1 VTSAAE
7 RKRQQRERERQGA
20 LFYQREDWSLFLD
33 RATLP
38 QKAGCYSQDLP
49 AIILKEVV
57 DNALDTG
64 ANATIKRDGNFWI
77 ISDDGPGLDPERIP
91 EIFCVNRALLST
103 KLKRLPLRGMLGNG
117 LRVVMGATAAFPSAS
132 ITVETRGH
140 RLDLA
145 VDRSTGFTTVT
156 SDQAIED
163 RRGLTVR
170 ISLGEDPH
178 DEHGNLA
185 RNSITFAKLGSSYT
199 GPSSPWWYGPRDLER
214 MFAHVVPDS
223 STVESVISDLG
234 FPYSD
239 DRVAKSLA
247 RSDIEAIL
255 AELRSKHSQINPNQ
269 LGSIGV
275 LSTYS
280 GYSLKTGVTSIQSG
294 AQIPY
299 SIEAWAR
306 CRKSDTKGS
315 GEAYYTLILNRSQ
328 TTVTINGVSNPDGI
342 GISGCGI
349 TRWVRGP
356 KTGVYKILLSVIA
369 PYIPLATDGKEPDLT
384 MFSAGI
390 EEVIRKACGQA
401 FREMD
406 RPERGIK
413 INEAAWILMGA
424 AYQKASGNGK
434 YPANARQIM
443 YAARPEILRLTGK
456 TSFDDAYFTQ
466 KILPDYMEQHPTETS
481 TWDVV
486 FDARGHFTEPHTQR
500 EIALGTLEVRQ
511 YLGYRPSFGPAVN
524 INSNSLF
531 PTRGPENR
539 YSTVLFVE
547 KEGFDPLLKSARIAE
562 RFDIAIM
569 STKGM
574 SVTAARQLL
583 DKVSV
588 RGVEQVLVLH
598 DFDITGFS
606 IFGTLGTTGR
616 RYRFDN
622 PVNLID
628 IGLRLADVGELGLGS
643 EPIEAKSE
651 KEMAKRMETLER
663 HGATEEEIDF
673 LQTHRVELNAMT
685 APAFVFFLEGKLE
698 EYGVEKLI
706 PGEATIEKHAR
717 RIVEQIGTENALEEI
732 LEEVREEAQTV
743 PLPKD
748 LTERVNQVLLD
759 SPDRSWDAAVSEVIR
774 EWYPNGETE

>member
-7 RKRQQRERERQGA
+7 RKRQQRQRDRQP
-20 LFYQREDWSLFLD
+20 LFYEREDWSLFLD
-33 RATLP
+33 EATLP
-38 QKAGCYSQDLP
+38 QKAGCYPGDLRK
-49 AIILKEVV
+49 IILKEVV

-64 ANATIKRDGNFWI
+64 ANATIEREGNFWI
-77 ISDDGPGLDPERIP
+77 ISDDGPGLESERIP

-117 LRVVMGATAAFPSAS
+117 LRVVMGATSAFPGAS
-132 ITVETRGH
+132 IIVETRGH

-156 SDQAIED
+156 SDQPIED

-178 DEHGNLA
+178 DGYASLA
-185 RNSITFAKLGSSYT
+185 KNSITFSKLGSSYT
-199 GPSSPWWYGPRDLER
+199 GPSSPWWYGPSDLQR

-239 DRVAKSLA
+239 ERVARSLA
-247 RSDIEAIL
+247 RADIEAIL
-255 AELRSKHSQINPNQ
+255 TDLRSKHSQINPAQ
-269 LGSIGV
+269 LGFIEA

-280 GYSLKTGVTSIQSG
+280 GYSIKTGLTNLQSG

-299 SIEAWAR
+299 SVEAWAN
-306 CRKSDTKGS
+306 CTKSDTKGS
-315 GEAYYTLILNRSQ
+315 GEAHFTLVLNRSQ
-328 TTVTINGVSNPDGI
+328 TTVTISGDSNPYGI
-342 GISGCGI
+342 WLKGCGI

-356 KTGVYKILLSVIA
+356 KTGIYKILLSVIA
-369 PYIPLATDGKEPDLT
+369 PYIQLATDGKEPDLT
-384 MFSAGI
+384 MFSAAI

-406 RPERGIK
+406 RPERGITIK
-413 INEAAWILMGA
+413 EAAWKLMGA

-466 KILPDYMEQHPTETS
+466 TLLPDYMEEHPSTTS
-481 TWDVV
+481 SWDVV
-486 FDARGHFTEPHTQR
+486 FDARGHFTEPHTRR
-500 EIALGTLEVRQ
+500 EIALGTIEVRQ
-511 YLGYRPSFGPAVN
+511 YLGQRPAFGPATNVN
-524 INSNSLF
+524 SSSMF

-547 KEGFDPLLKSARIAE
+547 KEGFDPLLKSAAIAE
-562 RFDIAIM
+562 RFDIAPM

-583 DKVSV
+583 DELSV
-588 RGVEQVLVLH
+588 RGVQRTLVLH
-598 DFDITGFS
+598 DFDRSGFS
-606 IFGTLGTTGR
+606 IFGTLGTDGR
-616 RYRFDN
+616 RYTFKN
-622 PVNLID
+622 ELNVID
-628 IGLRLADVGELGLGS
+628 IGLRLTDVEEMGLDAEPVDGGKAGE
-643 EPIEAKSE
+643 IE
-651 KEMAKRMETLER
+651 KRMETLQR

-685 APAFVFFLEGKLE
+685 APQFVSFLESKLE
-698 EYGVEKLI
+698 EHGVEKLI
-706 PGEATIEKHAR
+706 PDEATIEKHAR
-717 RIVEQIGTENALEEI
+717 RIVEQIGTEKALKEI
-732 LEEVREEAQTV
+732 LVEIQEEAQTV
-743 PLPKD
+743 PLPEN
-748 LTERVNQVLLD
+748 LTERIKEMLKD
-759 SPDRSWDAAVSEVIR
+759 SPEMSWDTAVAEVIR
-774 EWYPNGETE
+774 DWYPNEENE